1 MEGSEASEISEYSEG
16 SEYTEGFEVPMVPG
30 YSRGRMA
37 KWLFLAF
44 VVFGVAV
51 GESGAIHLLA
61 DAAFCE
67 ETLLLRFKKFVE
79 EI

>member
-30 YSRGRMA
+30 YSRVRRR
-37 KWLFLAF
+37 LFLAF

-51 GESGAIHLLA
+51 GESGAKHLLA
-61 DAAFCE
+61 DASFCE
-67 ETLLLRFKKFVE
+67 ETFLLRFKKFVE